1 MNIQKMS
8 IYKFFFV
15 ISQTDGKLLF
25 TVEIIKKPLNGGLN
39 LFLYIKITFTYP
51 IIPENVTADET
62 DDT

>member
-25 TVEIIKKPLNGGLN
+25 TVEIIKKPLNERFKFIFVYQN
-39 LFLYIKITFTYP
+39 HFYVSD
-51 IIPENVTADET
+51 NS
-62 DDT
+62 